1 MSKNSSENMTK
12 TMINTDN
19 NNAQQRQVNLEENV
33 PVQVS
38 THPIMSVQGVG
49 KCYAKF
55 DGLSSRLKSWIG
67 LPSKKSYEYWANK
80 DITFDVKAGQA
91 VAIIGQN
98 GAGKSTLLKMITGT
112 VRPTEGH
119 IYVNGR
125 ISAMLE
131 LGLGFN
137 PEFTGRQ
144 NAYMSGGLMGFSNA
158 KLDTL
163 MPEIEAFAEIGD
175 FFDQPLRVYSS
186 GMQARLAFAVAT
198 AVRPDVLIV
207 DEILSVGDSYFQHRS
222 FERIRQFK
230 AQGTSIILVT
240 HGMGEVRSLC
250 DHVILID
257 KGQVLKQG
265 APDEVVDF
273 YNALIAQKENEKAS
287 IEQNRTQDGWLQTR
301 SGNGQAAVKNIR
313 LVDATTQAEVA
324 AAQVG
329 QSLQLICEVQIT
341 DNLSDLV
348 LGIMLRDKQGSVIWG
363 SNTWH
368 TNLVQKNLKN
378 GDKLRYAIDF
388 NCQLGAG
395 SYAVTTALT
404 KSESHLDENFE
415 WSDNV
420 LVFDVINVDKDLFI
434 GSNWLNAQFSVQKK

>member
-1 MSKNSSENMTK
+1 MSDTSAIE
-12 TMINTDN
+12 
-19 NNAQQRQVNLEENV
+19 
-33 PVQVS
+33 
-38 THPIMSVQGVG
+38 PIMSIAGVG
-49 KCYAKF
+49 KCYVKY
-55 DGLSSRLKSWIG
+55 DGLFSRLKTWFG
-67 LPSKKSYEYWANK
+67 FPSQTTHAYWANK
-80 DITFDVKAGQA
+80 DISFNVNPGQA
-91 VAIIGQN
+91 IAIIGQN

-119 IYVNGR
+119 ISVKGR

-144 NAYMSGGLMGFSNA
+144 NAYMSGGLMGFSHA
-158 KLDTL
+158 ELDAL
-163 MPEIEAFAEIGD
+163 IPSIEEFAEIGD

-186 GMQARLAFAVAT
+186 GMQARLAFSVAT
-198 AVRPDVLIV
+198 AVRPEVLIV

-230 AQGTSIILVT
+230 EQGTSIILVT
-240 HGMGEVRSLC
+240 HGMGDVRSLC

-273 YNALIAQKENEKAS
+273 YNALIAQKENEKS
-287 IEQNRTQDGWLQTR
+287 RIEQSRSKEGWLQTR
-301 SGNGQAAVKNIR
+301 SGNGQAVVKKIR
-313 LVDATTQAEVA
+313 LVDVNTKAEVA

-329 QSLQLICEVQIT
+329 QALQLICDVQVSG
-341 DNLSDLV
+341 DLSDLV

-368 TNLVQKNLKN
+368 TKLVQKDLRN
-378 GDKLRYAIDF
+378 GDTLSYAINF
-388 NCQLGAG
+388 TCQLGAG

-420 LVFDVINVDKDLFI
+420 LVFDVINVDKDIFI
-434 GSNWLNAQFSVQKK
+434 GSNWLNAQFSVKRNDIPQ